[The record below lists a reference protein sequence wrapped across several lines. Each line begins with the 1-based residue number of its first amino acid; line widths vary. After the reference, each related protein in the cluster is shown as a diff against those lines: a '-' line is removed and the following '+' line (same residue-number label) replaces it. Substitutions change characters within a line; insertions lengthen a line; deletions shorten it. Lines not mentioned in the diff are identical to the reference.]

1 MDDLRVLESFLR
13 TVETGSFSAAAGRLG
28 VTPAA
33 VSKHVAKLE
42 RSLGTRLFRRTTRSL
57 TLTEAGERLYAETS
71 TAARA
76 LSQAM
81 ATLTERDTRP
91 AGTLRLSVAP
101 GFGRQY
107 VLPLMPAFLE
117 RYPDLRL
124 DWSFEN
130 RHVDL
135 VKEGFDAA
143 IGSGVEDDANVVARE
158 LVPIRLLTVASP
170 AYLAKHGTPATLA
183 DLSRHDCIRLRSA
196 TTGRVRDWAFTVNGA
211 VTGSVNGAS
220 NDETVTVPVD
230 GRVVLTDLDAIC
242 DAAVAGMG
250 LARLGVHHVLP
261 HLDAGRLVCVLTQ
274 YPATVGTIH
283 VYYAHARLT
292 PPKVRAF
299 VEFLTESFA
308 QSAWRARVDTFG

>member
-1 MDDLRVLESFLR
+1 MNDLRVLESFLR
-13 TVETGSFSAAAGRLG
+13 TVEAGSFSAAASRLG

-71 TAARA
+71 AAASA

-81 ATLTERDTRP
+81 ATLTERDARP
-91 AGTLRLSVAP
+91 AGTLRISIAP

-124 DWSFEN
+124 DWSLEN

-143 IGSGVEDDANVVARE
+143 IGSGVEDNANVVARE

-170 AYLAKHGTPATLA
+170 AYLAKHGEPATLA
-183 DLSRHDCIRLRSA
+183 ELSRHDCIRLRSA
-196 TTGRVRDWAFTVNGA
+196 TTGRVRDWAFTVNG
-211 VTGSVNGAS
+211 
-220 NDETVTVPVD
+220 ETVTVPID
-230 GRVVLTDLDAIC
+230 GRIVLTDLDAIC

-250 LARLGVHHVLP
+250 LARLGAHHVLP
-261 HLDAGRLVCVLTQ
+261 HLDEGRLVRVLTR
-274 YPATVGTIH
+274 YPAMAGTIY

-299 VEFLTESFA
+299 VEFLTESF
-308 QSAWRARVDTFG
+308 SRSDWRARVDTFG

>member
-13 TVETGSFSAAAGRLG
+13 TVEAGSFSAAAGRLG

-42 RSLGTRLFRRTTRSL
+42 RDLGTRLFHRTTRSL

-71 TAARA
+71 SAARA

-81 ATLTERDTRP
+81 ATLTGRDAHP
-91 AGTLRLSVAP
+91 AGTLRVSIAP

-117 RYPDLRL
+117 RYPGIRL

-135 VKEGFDAA
+135 VREGFDTA

-158 LVPIRLLTVASP
+158 LAPIRPLIVASP
-170 AYLAKHGTPATLA
+170 AYLSKHGAPATLA
-183 DLSRHDCIRLRSA
+183 DLAHHDCIRLRSA
-196 TTGRVRDWAFTVNGA
+196 TTGRIREWAFA
-211 VTGSVNGAS
+211 VDN
-220 NDETVTVPVD
+220 ETVTAPVD

-250 LARLGVHHVLP
+250 LARLGAHHVLP
-261 HLDAGRLVCVLTQ
+261 YLDDGRLVRVLERF
-274 YPATVGTIH
+274 PATAGTIH

-308 QSAWRARVDTFG
+308 QSAWRARIDAFD

>member
-1 MDDLRVLESFLR
+1 MDDLRVLESFLK
-13 TVETGSFSAAAGRLG
+13 TVEAGSFSAAAGRLG
-28 VTPAA
+28 LTPAA

-71 TAARA
+71 AAART

-91 AGTLRLSVAP
+91 AGTLRVSVAP

-117 RYPDLRL
+117 RYPDIRL
-124 DWSFEN
+124 DWSLEN

-143 IGSGVEDDANVVARE
+143 IGAGVEDDANVVARE
-158 LVPIRLLTVASP
+158 LVPIRMLTVASP
-170 AYLAKHGTPATLA
+170 AYLAKRGEPATLA
-183 DLSRHDCIRLRSA
+183 DLSHHDCIRLRSA
-196 TTGRVRDWAFTVNGA
+196 TTGRVRDWAFA
-211 VTGSVNGAS
+211 VGG
-220 NDETVTVPVD
+220 ETVTVPVD

-242 DAAVAGMG
+242 EAAAAGIG

-261 HLDAGRLVCVLTQ
+261 FLDDGRLVRVLPQFPT
-274 YPATVGTIH
+274 TVGTIYA
-283 VYYAHARLT
+283 YYAHARLT

-299 VEFLTESFA
+299 IEFLTESFA
-308 QSAWRARVDTFG
+308 RSEWRARVDALA

>member
-1 MDDLRVLESFLR
+1 MDDLRALESFLR
-13 TVETGSFSAAAGRLG
+13 TVEAGSFSAAAGRLG

-42 RSLGTRLFRRTTRSL
+42 RDLGTRLFHRTTRSL

-71 TAARA
+71 AAARA
-76 LSQAM
+76 LSRAM
-81 ATLTERDTRP
+81 ATLTERDAHP
-91 AGTLRLSVAP
+91 AGTLRVSIAP

-117 RYPDLRL
+117 RYPGVRL

-158 LVPIRLLTVASP
+158 LAPIRPLIVASP
-170 AYLAKHGTPATLA
+170 AYLAKHGAPATLA
-183 DLSRHDCIRLRSA
+183 DLARHDCIRLRSA
-196 TTGRVRDWAFTVNGA
+196 TTGRIREWAFTV
-211 VTGSVNGAS
+211 
-220 NDETVTVPVD
+220 DHETVTAPVD

-250 LARLGVHHVLP
+250 LARLGAHHVLP
-261 HLDAGRLVCVLTQ
+261 YLDDGRLVRVLTQ
-274 YPATVGTIH
+274 YPATGGTIH

-299 VEFLTESFA
+299 IDFLTESFA
-308 QSAWRARVDTFG
+308 QSAWRARVDAFG